1 MGNCIK
7 KQPAIQR
14 NSDDWGSTAA
24 SPETKLLSGSHR
36 SDTRKGESYSGDN
49 FGEKSATTEVKIKIS
64 KKQLEELLGRTDVQ
78 GLTVQQVLAKLMNVS
93 DGFESHQRPWR
104 PSLQS
109 IPE

>member
-7 KQPAIQR
+7 KQPAIQL
-14 NSDDWGSTAA
+14 NGDDWGSTAA

-36 SDTRKGESYSGDN
+36 SDTRKGGSYSGDN
-49 FGEKSATTEVKIKIS
+49 FGEKSSTTEVKIMIS
-64 KKQLEELLGRTDVQ
+64 KKRLEELLGSADVQ
-78 GLTVQQVLAKLMNVS
+78 GLTVQQVLTKLMNVG

-104 PSLQS
+104 PALKS